1 MKPKKVLLIEDQ
13 ERSAR
18 MVLAQLRGCEDP
30 AFEVVLHYQYDTA
43 PSLISENE
51 AGFDVVLFGFQGH
64 GHISTARKVLKH
76 ADGKAVVM
84 FLLKN
89 NNKRAIEAVRTL
101 GTARFLIKRD
111 VQSCILPRV
120 LEYEMEMAELRNQPA
135 DEVVYVTQLKKV
147 SKIVGSLLK
156 NARNPSSIVRIALA
170 SLSEASKDNGDFS
183 QYLEAAGSRT
193 GQIKKLVRQ
202 LRTKTN
208 GHRGIASPDPK
219 ANPIHQEAV

>member
-1 MKPKKVLLIEDQ
+1 MKAKKVLLIEDQ

-18 MVLAQLRGCEDP
+18 MVLEQLRRCEDP

-43 PSLISENE
+43 PSLIRENE

-64 GHISTARKVLKH
+64 EHISDARKVLKH

-89 NNKRAIEAVRTL
+89 NNRRAIEAVRTL
-101 GTARFLIKRD
+101 GTSRFLIKRD

-120 LEYEMEMAELRNQPA
+120 LEYEMEMAELRNQSA

-147 SKIVGSLLK
+147 SKIVSSLLK
-156 NARNPSSIVRIALA
+156 DSRNPSSIVRLALA
-170 SLSEASKDNGDFS
+170 SLSEASKDNGDLS
-183 QYLEAAGSRT
+183 RYLEAVGSRT
-193 GQIKKLVRQ
+193 GQIKKMVRQ
-202 LRTKTN
+202 LRAKSN
-208 GHRGIASPDPK
+208 GHREIASPDPK
-219 ANPIHQEAV
+219 ANPIHQGAV